1 MLELKSQGCVSPKLN
16 AASASQ
22 ALDSREAE
30 PPNLRPQAEPGNKK
44 KSEKYALRLVTIHKT
59 SYFPQHWMTFFNAS
73 EPLIRC
79 KQEHLDVQDREGLLQ
94 LRWQIGNITL
104 FSGLYTRIDQTFL
117 LWGLVTGGIFF
128 TAQFVPISWSFQAIL
143 WSTLTLIGTA
153 GMAVLTLF
161 WVRVER
167 VSWILYSWA
176 ILMITG
182 LVLTD
187 CSIFAG
193 WGGLLLHLCD
203 LWLGLSAI
211 GYFCTGLGLRS
222 RTFIAIGLTHLFSI
236 PLLTFV
242 APWQYLTTG
251 IIMAGCLL
259 LLSELQWDM
268 RSPIDNTL
276 LSEEQKEFNRIQQ
289 QLRQI
294 GAIVSK

>member
-1 MLELKSQGCVSPKLN
+1 
-16 AASASQ
+16 
-22 ALDSREAE
+22 
-30 PPNLRPQAEPGNKK
+30 
-44 KSEKYALRLVTIHKT
+44 
-59 SYFPQHWMTFFNAS
+59 MTFFNAS
-73 EPLIRC
+73 EPVLRS
-79 KQEHLDVQDREGLLQ
+79 KQEHLDVQDLEGLLR
-94 LRWQIGNITL
+94 LHWQIGNFTL
-104 FSGLYTRIDQTFL
+104 FSGFYTRIDQTFL
-117 LWGLVTGGIFF
+117 LWGLVTAGIFF
-128 TAQFVPISWSFQAIL
+128 TAQFFPISWSFQAIL
-143 WSTLTLIGTA
+143 WSTLTLIGTG

-211 GYFCTGLGLRS
+211 GYFCTGVGLRS
-222 RTFIAIGLTHLFSI
+222 RTFILIGLTHLFSI

-268 RSPIDNTL
+268 RSPIDNTM
-276 LSEEQKEFNRIQQ
+276 LSEEQKQFNRIQQ
-289 QLRQI
+289 QMRQLTPTL
-294 GAIVSK
+294 GK

>member
-1 MLELKSQGCVSPKLN
+1 
-16 AASASQ
+16 
-22 ALDSREAE
+22 
-30 PPNLRPQAEPGNKK
+30 
-44 KSEKYALRLVTIHKT
+44 
-59 SYFPQHWMTFFNAS
+59 MTFFNAS

-79 KQEHLDVQDREGLLQ
+79 KQEHLDVQDREGLLC
-94 LRWQIGNITL
+94 LRWQVGNITL
-104 FSGLYTRIDQTFL
+104 FSGFYTRIDQTFL
-117 LWGLVTGGIFF
+117 LWGLVTAGIFF
-128 TAQFVPISWSFQAIL
+128 TAQFVPMSWGFQAIL
-143 WSTLTLIGTA
+143 WSTVTLIGT
-153 GMAVLTLF
+153 GIMAVLTLF

-222 RTFIAIGLTHLFSI
+222 RTFIAIGLTHVFAI
-236 PLLTFV
+236 GLLPFV
-242 APWQYLTTG
+242 EPWQYLTTG
-251 IIMAGCLL
+251 IVIAGCLI

-268 RSPIDNTL
+268 RSPIENTL
-276 LSEEQKEFNRIQQ
+276 LTEEEKEFNRIQQ
-289 QLRQI
+289 QLRHI
-294 GAIVSK
+294 STISAK

>member
-1 MLELKSQGCVSPKLN
+1 
-16 AASASQ
+16 
-22 ALDSREAE
+22 
-30 PPNLRPQAEPGNKK
+30 
-44 KSEKYALRLVTIHKT
+44 
-59 SYFPQHWMTFFNAS
+59 MTFFNPC
-73 EPLIRC
+73 EPPIRC
-79 KQEHLDVQDREGLLQ
+79 KQEHLDVQDLAGLLR
-94 LRWQIGNITL
+94 LRWKVGNITL
-104 FSGLYTRIDQTFL
+104 FSGFYTRIDQTFL
-117 LWGLVTGGIFF
+117 LWGLVTAGIFF
-128 TAQFVPISWSFQAIL
+128 TAQFVPLSWSFQAIL
-143 WSTLTLIGTA
+143 WSTVTLIGTA
-153 GMAVLTLF
+153 IMAVLTLF
-161 WVRVER
+161 WVKVER

-176 ILMITG
+176 ILMISG

-222 RTFIAIGLTHLFSI
+222 RTFIAIGLTHLFAI
-236 PLLTFV
+236 GLLPFV

-251 IIMAGCLL
+251 IVIAGCLI

-276 LSEEQKEFNRIQQ
+276 LTEEEKEFNRIQQ

-294 GAIVSK
+294 SATVGK

>member
-1 MLELKSQGCVSPKLN
+1 
-16 AASASQ
+16 
-22 ALDSREAE
+22 
-30 PPNLRPQAEPGNKK
+30 
-44 KSEKYALRLVTIHKT
+44 
-59 SYFPQHWMTFFNAS
+59 MTFFNAS

-79 KQEHLDVQDREGLLQ
+79 KQEHLDVQDLEGLLR
-94 LRWQIGNITL
+94 LRWQIGNLTL

-128 TAQFVPISWSFQAIL
+128 TAQFVPISWSFQAIM

-153 GMAVLTLF
+153 IMAVLTLF

-176 ILMITG
+176 ILTIAGLAIT
-182 LVLTD
+182 D
-187 CSIFAG
+187 YSIFTG
-193 WGGLLLHLCD
+193 WGSLLQHLCD

-211 GYFCTGLGLRS
+211 GYLLTGLGLRS
-222 RTFIAIGLTHLFSI
+222 RTFIAIGLTHLFGI
-236 PLLTFV
+236 PLLIFV

-268 RSPIDNTL
+268 RSPIENTL
-276 LSEEQKEFNRIQQ
+276 LTEEEKEFNRIQQ
-289 QLRQI
+289 RLRQI
-294 GAIVSK
+294 DTSVPKQIPKM

>member
-1 MLELKSQGCVSPKLN
+1 
-16 AASASQ
+16 
-22 ALDSREAE
+22 
-30 PPNLRPQAEPGNKK
+30 
-44 KSEKYALRLVTIHKT
+44 
-59 SYFPQHWMTFFNAS
+59 
-73 EPLIRC
+73 
-79 KQEHLDVQDREGLLQ
+79 
-94 LRWQIGNITL
+94 
-104 FSGLYTRIDQTFL
+104 
-117 LWGLVTGGIFF
+117 
-128 TAQFVPISWSFQAIL
+128 
-143 WSTLTLIGTA
+143 
-153 GMAVLTLF
+153 MAVLTLF

-167 VSWILYSWA
+167 VSWILYCWA
-176 ILMITG
+176 ILMLAG

-211 GYFCTGLGLRS
+211 GYFCTGFGLRS
-222 RTFIAIGLTHLFSI
+222 RTFLLIGLTHLFSI

-268 RSPIDNTL
+268 RLPIENSL
-276 LSEEQKEFNRIQQ
+276 LSEEQKEFNRIQH

-294 GAIVSK
+294 TVTANIPGD

>member
-1 MLELKSQGCVSPKLN
+1 
-16 AASASQ
+16 
-22 ALDSREAE
+22 
-30 PPNLRPQAEPGNKK
+30 
-44 KSEKYALRLVTIHKT
+44 
-59 SYFPQHWMTFFNAS
+59 MTFFNAS

-79 KQEHLDVQDREGLLQ
+79 KQEHLDVQDRAGLLR

-117 LWGLVTGGIFF
+117 LWGLVTAGIFF
-128 TAQFVPISWSFQAIL
+128 TAQFVPISWSTQAII
-143 WSTLTLIGTA
+143 WSTLTLVGT
-153 GMAVLTLF
+153 GVMTVLTLF
-161 WVRVER
+161 WVKVER
-167 VSWILYSWA
+167 VSWILYCWA

-187 CSIFAG
+187 CSIFAC

-211 GYFCTGLGLRS
+211 GYFCTGYGLRS
-222 RTFIAIGLTHLFSI
+222 RTFILIGLTHLLSI
-236 PLLTFV
+236 PLLTLV

-268 RSPIDNTL
+268 RSPIENTL
-276 LSEEQKEFNRIQQ
+276 LSEEQKEFNRIQKH
-289 QLRQI
+289 LRQKTSTV
-294 GAIVSK
+294 GK

>member
-1 MLELKSQGCVSPKLN
+1 
-16 AASASQ
+16 
-22 ALDSREAE
+22 
-30 PPNLRPQAEPGNKK
+30 
-44 KSEKYALRLVTIHKT
+44 
-59 SYFPQHWMTFFNAS
+59 MTFFNAS

-104 FSGLYTRIDQTFL
+104 FSGFYTRIDQTFL
-117 LWGLVTGGIFF
+117 LWGLVTAGIFF
-128 TAQFVPISWSFQAIL
+128 TAQFFPISWSFQAIL

-167 VSWILYSWA
+167 VSWILYCWA

-211 GYFCTGLGLRS
+211 GYLLTGLGLRS
-222 RTFIAIGLTHLFSI
+222 RTFLLIGLTHLFSI

-276 LSEEQKEFNRIQQ
+276 LSAEQKEFNRIQQ
-289 QLRQI
+289 QLRQS
-294 GAIVSK
+294 GAIISK

>member
-1 MLELKSQGCVSPKLN
+1 M
-16 AASASQ
+16 
-22 ALDSREAE
+22 
-30 PPNLRPQAEPGNKK
+30 KK
-44 KSEKYALRLVTIHKT
+44 NEKEFAKCSYSFVTILKT
-59 SYFPQHWMTFFNAS
+59 SYFTQPWMTFFNAS

-79 KQEHLDVQDREGLLQ
+79 KQEHLDVQDRAGLLR
-94 LRWQIGNITL
+94 LRWQVGNITL

-117 LWGLVTGGIFF
+117 LWGLVTAGIFF
-128 TAQFVPISWSFQAIL
+128 TAQFAPISWSTQAII
-143 WSTLTLIGTA
+143 WSTLTLVGTVA
-153 GMAVLTLF
+153 MAVLTLF
-161 WVRVER
+161 WVKVER

-176 ILMITG
+176 ILMISG

-187 CSIFAG
+187 YSIFAC

-211 GYFCTGLGLRS
+211 GYFCTGYGLRS
-222 RTFIAIGLTHLFSI
+222 RTFILIGLTHLFSI

-268 RSPIDNTL
+268 RSPIENTL
-276 LSEEQKEFNRIQQ
+276 LNEEQKEFNRIQKH
-289 QLRQI
+289 LRQKNATANI
-294 GAIVSK
+294 PGN

>member
-1 MLELKSQGCVSPKLN
+1 
-16 AASASQ
+16 
-22 ALDSREAE
+22 
-30 PPNLRPQAEPGNKK
+30 
-44 KSEKYALRLVTIHKT
+44 
-59 SYFPQHWMTFFNAS
+59 MTFFNAS
-73 EPLIRC
+73 EPLIRS

-104 FSGLYTRIDQTFL
+104 FSGFYTRIDQTFL

-143 WSTLTLIGTA
+143 WSTLTLVGTA

-167 VSWILYSWA
+167 VSWILYCWA

-276 LSEEQKEFNRIQQ
+276 LSAEQKEFNRIQQ
-289 QLRQI
+289 QLRQS

>member
-1 MLELKSQGCVSPKLN
+1 
-16 AASASQ
+16 
-22 ALDSREAE
+22 
-30 PPNLRPQAEPGNKK
+30 
-44 KSEKYALRLVTIHKT
+44 
-59 SYFPQHWMTFFNAS
+59 MTFFNPS
-73 EPLIRC
+73 EPVIRS
-79 KQEHLDVQDREGLLQ
+79 KQEHLDVQDLEGLLR
-94 LRWQIGNITL
+94 LHWQIGNITP
-104 FSGLYTRIDQTFL
+104 FSRFYTRIDQTFL

-128 TAQFVPISWSFQAIL
+128 TAQFFPISWSFQAIL
-143 WSTLTLIGTA
+143 WSTVTLIGTA
-153 GMAVLTLF
+153 IMAVLTLF
-161 WVRVER
+161 WVKVER

-176 ILMITG
+176 ILMIAG

-193 WGGLLLHLCD
+193 WGFWLLHLCD

-211 GYFCTGLGLRS
+211 GYFCTGFGLRS
-222 RTFIAIGLTHLFSI
+222 RTFIAIGLTHLFTI
-236 PLLTFV
+236 PLLTLM

-268 RSPIDNTL
+268 RSPIENTL

-294 GAIVSK
+294 TATANIPGD

>member
-1 MLELKSQGCVSPKLN
+1 
-16 AASASQ
+16 
-22 ALDSREAE
+22 
-30 PPNLRPQAEPGNKK
+30 
-44 KSEKYALRLVTIHKT
+44 
-59 SYFPQHWMTFFNAS
+59 MTFFNAS
-73 EPLIRC
+73 EPVLRS
-79 KQEHLDVQDREGLLQ
+79 KQEHLDVQDLEGLLR
-94 LRWQIGNITL
+94 LHLQIGNITL
-104 FSGLYTRIDQTFL
+104 FSGFYTRIDQTFL
-117 LWGLVTGGIFF
+117 LWGLVTAGIFF
-128 TAQFVPISWSFQAIL
+128 TAQFFPISWSFQAIL

-167 VSWILYSWA
+167 VSWILYCWA

-211 GYFCTGLGLRS
+211 GYLLTGLGLRS
-222 RTFIAIGLTHLFSI
+222 RTFLLIGLTHLFSI

-251 IIMAGCLL
+251 TIMAGCLL

-276 LSEEQKEFNRIQQ
+276 LSAEQKEFNRIQQ
-289 QLRQI
+289 QLRQS

>member
-1 MLELKSQGCVSPKLN
+1 
-16 AASASQ
+16 
-22 ALDSREAE
+22 
-30 PPNLRPQAEPGNKK
+30 
-44 KSEKYALRLVTIHKT
+44 
-59 SYFPQHWMTFFNAS
+59 MTFFNVS
-73 EPLIRC
+73 EPLIRS
-79 KQEHLDVQDREGLLQ
+79 KQEHLDVQDRSGLLQ
-94 LRWQIGNITL
+94 LNWQIGNITL
-104 FSGLYTRIDQTFL
+104 FSGFYTRIDQTFL
-117 LWGLVTGGIFF
+117 LWGLVTAGIFF
-128 TAQFVPISWSFQAIL
+128 TAQFVPLSWSFQAIL
-143 WSTLTLIGTA
+143 WSTLTIIGTA

-161 WVRVER
+161 WVKVER
-167 VSWILYSWA
+167 VSWILYCWA
-176 ILMITG
+176 MLMITG

-187 CSIFAG
+187 CSIFLG

-222 RTFIAIGLTHLFSI
+222 RTFIAIGLAHLFAI
-236 PLLTFV
+236 GLLPFV

-276 LSEEQKEFNRIQQ
+276 LSEEQKEFNRIQH

-294 GAIVSK
+294 SSTVNK

>member
-1 MLELKSQGCVSPKLN
+1 
-16 AASASQ
+16 
-22 ALDSREAE
+22 
-30 PPNLRPQAEPGNKK
+30 
-44 KSEKYALRLVTIHKT
+44 
-59 SYFPQHWMTFFNAS
+59 MTFFNAS
-73 EPLIRC
+73 EPLIRT
-79 KQEHLDVQDREGLLQ
+79 KQEHLDVQDLEGLLR
-94 LRWQIGNITL
+94 LHWQIGNITP
-104 FSGLYTRIDQTFL
+104 FSRFYTRIDQTFL
-117 LWGLVTGGIFF
+117 LWGLVTAGIFF
-128 TAQFVPISWSFQAIL
+128 TAQFFPLSWSFQAIL

-167 VSWILYSWA
+167 VCWILYAWA

-211 GYFCTGLGLRS
+211 GYFCTGYGLRS
-222 RTFIAIGLTHLFSI
+222 RTFLIMGLTHLFSI
-236 PLLTFV
+236 PLLAFV

-251 IIMAGCLL
+251 IIMASCLV

-268 RSPIDNTL
+268 RPQIENSL
-276 LSEEQKEFNRIQQ
+276 LTEEQKEFNRIQHE
-289 QLRQI
+289 LRKQP
-294 GAIVSK
+294 